1 MRELGELD
9 SRFAEFANRGVRI
22 VAVSVDGQEDTART
36 QQRFPHLVVWGD
48 PEHRLTNAVA
58 ALHEG
63 KGPGHSD
70 IAAPTTILL
79 DKTGVVRWTFRPEHV
94 IVRLTPDEVLAAV
107 DEHLKPNWVPLSTS
121 DR

>member
-9 SRFAEFANRGVRI
+9 SRFAEFANRGVPI
-22 VAVSVDGQEDTART
+22 VAVSVDGQEDTAKT
-36 QQRFPHLVVWGD
+36 QQRFPHLIVWGD

-58 ALHEG
+58 ALHRG
-63 KGPGHSD
+63 KGPGGSD
-70 IAAPTTILL
+70 IAAPTTLLL
-79 DKTGVVRWTFRPEHV
+79 DKTGLVCWTFRPERI
-94 IVRLTPDEVLAAV
+94 IVRLTPDELLAAV